1 MHSCGTHFT
10 NFFSLIQD
18 NAKNQLPFGELIA
31 KAVEYSEPAEFYL
44 KTLRA
49 YPQLIGVDYRKI
61 LKHDPGFNINFIEEQ
76 T

>member
-1 MHSCGTHFT
+1 
-10 NFFSLIQD
+10 
-18 NAKNQLPFGELIA
+18 LPFGELIA

-61 LKHDPGFNINFIEEQ
+61 LKHDPGFNVNFIEEQ